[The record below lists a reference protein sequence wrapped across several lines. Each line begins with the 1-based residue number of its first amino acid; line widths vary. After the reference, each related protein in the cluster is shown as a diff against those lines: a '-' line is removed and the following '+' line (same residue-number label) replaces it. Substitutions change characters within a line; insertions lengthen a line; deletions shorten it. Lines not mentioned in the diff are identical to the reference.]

1 MFGLQSDRQLSGE
14 TQVDTLDEAIA
25 LVNSNEHGNGTA
37 LFTRS
42 GVAARKF
49 QSDVQVGMVGINVR
63 RNLSVTLSDTGHL
76 TKTSPKGGWLSLHG

>member
-1 MFGLQSDRQLSGE
+1 M
-14 TQVDTLDEAIA
+14 QVDTLDEAIA

-49 QSDVQVGMVGINVR
+49 QSDIEVGMVGINVSPPPIISLLCFCPAPVLRIDAR
-63 RNLSVTLSDTGHL
+63 RPPPDLPMGE
-76 TKTSPKGGWLSLHG
+76 